1 MGHRKLSSCPRV
13 LRFIWHLRRRQH
25 SKKQAPRPAL
35 SRCQAGELFA
45 AQDAAYQE
53 SVLPTQVTRRVAIEA
68 GSSLGWHRWVGTQGQ
83 IIAVDKFGASAPAST
98 IFKEYGFSVE
108 NVVAKV
114 KETA

>member
-1 MGHRKLSSCPRV
+1 MSTGAEVHLALEAQAALQAAGTATRVVSMPSWETLRSTRCGVPR
-13 LRFIWHLRRRQH
+13 
-25 SKKQAPRPAL
+25 
-35 SRCQAGELFA
+35 
-45 AQDAAYQE
+45 E

-83 IIAVDKFGASAPAST
+83 IIAVDKFGAGAPAST

-114 KETA
+114 KNSLTDG